1 MLCSP
6 NPAECGSMSLYPE
19 IWNIRTGRPSPG
31 PSSLLRKFE
40 ASLDYMRLS
49 LLLPTPHLQKEKEKK
64 ILLPAHGREQ
74 WVMDCGFPETKLESG
89 AET

>member
-64 ILLPAHGREQ
+64 NPTSSPWKGTVGDGL
-74 WVMDCGFPETKLESG
+74 WVSRNKIGVWS
-89 AET
+89 